1 MSAETVTA
9 IDVRGLELRIGKRRL
24 LHPMT
29 FTLARGKTLGVVGHN
44 GAGKTTLFHAL
55 LGLKFPNG
63 GEVRLFGRP
72 QGDPRSRTGLG
83 YVPERPYLNLDL
95 QFSAFLRFHSALI
108 GLPSDFMES
117 EIVRVAEEVGLS
129 AHLNQSFRTFSKGM
143 LQKAVLAQASLGSPG
158 LLILDEPLSGL
169 DPESREAVKSR
180 MQAWKQEGRTL
191 VFSSHALEDVET
203 LAQEVMVLKGGVM
216 QFYGEIARWR
226 DSR

>member
-1 MSAETVTA
+1 MNAETVNA
-9 IDVRGLELRIGKRRL
+9 LEARGLELRIGKRTL
-24 LHPMT
+24 LHPMS
-29 FTLARGKTLGVVGHN
+29 FFLAPGRTLGVVGHN
-44 GAGKTTLFHAL
+44 GAGKTTLFHVL
-55 LGLKFPNG
+55 LGLKFPVA
-63 GEVRLFGRP
+63 GEIRLFGRDHR
-72 QGDPRSRTGLG
+72 DPRSRKGLG

-95 QFSAFLRFHSALI
+95 RFGAFLRFHAGLI
-108 GLPSDFMES
+108 GLSGDALRRET
-117 EIVRVAEEVGLS
+117 VRVADEVGLG
-129 AHLNQSFRTFSKGM
+129 AHLDQRFRTFSKGM